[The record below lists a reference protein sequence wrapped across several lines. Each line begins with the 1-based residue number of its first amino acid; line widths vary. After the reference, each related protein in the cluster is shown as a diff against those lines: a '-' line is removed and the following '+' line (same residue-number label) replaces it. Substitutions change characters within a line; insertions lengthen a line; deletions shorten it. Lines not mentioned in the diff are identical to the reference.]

1 MAGPSRTDRH
11 PAEIWVG
18 FARSAESGRVLPR
31 RRYIKV
37 IRTGKNRAIAL
48 VADMD
53 GGVWSGLT
61 FFRARPRS
69 LDKLRGDLPI
79 YRM

>member
-1 MAGPSRTDRH
+1 M
-11 PAEIWVG
+11 
-18 FARSAESGRVLPR
+18 LLR
-31 RRYIKV
+31 RRYVKV
-37 IRTGKNRAIAL
+37 IRTAKNRAIAL

-69 LDKLRGDLPI
+69 LDTLRGGLLI
-79 YRM
+79 YRK